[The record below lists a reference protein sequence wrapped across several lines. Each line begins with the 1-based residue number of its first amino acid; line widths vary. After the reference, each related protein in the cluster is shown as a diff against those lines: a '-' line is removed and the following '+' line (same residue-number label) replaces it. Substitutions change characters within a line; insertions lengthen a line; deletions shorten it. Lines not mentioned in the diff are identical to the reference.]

1 MGAGA
6 SSTAPPLSTATE
18 AALDGLSD
26 RAKEEL
32 LAVCAARG
40 LLFKSPAES
49 QANDAVTT
57 REDNA
62 SIVAAAAAAAAEAR
76 KADIKDEDQEVWKQT
91 DGAQLEAA
99 LATDEGLCD
108 SPVRRGSSTR
118 ASSSSCTSG
127 VAGSADGE
135 GALTP
140 TR

>member
-1 MGAGA
+1 VAGARPNATDQQTMGAGA
-6 SSTAPPLSTATE
+6 SSTTPPLSTATE

-76 KADIKDEDQEVWKQT
+76 KADKKDETQRAWKHK

-99 LATDEGLCD
+99 LATDEGLRD
-108 SPVRRGSSTR
+108 NPVNRR
-118 ASSSSCTSG
+118 ASSKG
-127 VAGSADGE
+127 VV
-135 GALTP
+135 
-140 TR
+140 